1 MNFTNLSYIWNRTLF
16 QLGNQ
21 EISVAWLVSL
31 TLALILLIICVV
43 YCKKFLRHWLL
54 LKLGISRGNSV
65 VISTLVTYG
74 LASVV
79 AFMILQLYGL
89 DITSLAVVLGGLG
102 VGIGFGLQ
110 DITKNLVS
118 GVTLLIE
125 NKLQVGD
132 YVEFSG
138 LAGYIKEISM
148 RSTIITTFD
157 GGDVVLPNSA
167 LTTNEVLN
175 WSYHDFSGRI
185 RLPISVAYTS
195 DPILVTE
202 TLLYAINSHPA
213 VKRDPLPRVIFKSFG
228 DSALEFEVWAWVE
241 RIDDA
246 LSIKSALNFT
256 INYHFRQAGIE
267 IPFPQR
273 DLWLRNP
280 EAIRQNPT
288 LTSPELADTPPSPG
302 VFSPNHEVTP
312 TDLSLSATACS
323 ETLPRYT
330 LKQCLQ
336 QIPHFQT
343 CNELSLLQIIQ
354 AGYRQFLP
362 LNSYLFREDD
372 KPDALYVLLA
382 GEVETFSHKLNRQ
395 LRLYRPG
402 EMFGEVP
409 VLLNV
414 PYLVDARTL
423 TDCHVF
429 IIPKKQLDTLL
440 KVSPYFA
447 EIVTQEMISERE
459 FYEPVRQSLEAMGLL
474 KSMERNDVL
483 AWVRTRIKEFLV
495 LR

>member
-1 MNFTNLSYIWNRTLF
+1 MNFSNLSNIWNRTFF

-21 EISVAWLVSL
+21 GISLAWLVSL
-31 TLALILLIICVV
+31 AFTLILLVIGVI

-65 VISTLVTYG
+65 VIATFVTYG
-74 LASVV
+74 LASIV
-79 AFMILQLYGL
+79 AFIILQLYGL

-102 VGIGFGLQ
+102 VGIGLGLQ

-125 NKLQVGD
+125 DKLQVGD
-132 YVEFSG
+132 YVEFNG

-185 RLPISVAYTS
+185 HLPISVAYNS

-228 DSALEFEVWAWVE
+228 DSALDFEVWAWVD

-256 INYHFRQAGIE
+256 INYHFHQAGIE

-280 EAIRQNPT
+280 ETLRPT
-288 LTSPELADTPPSPG
+288 TPSPELTHTEPWPG
-302 VFSPNHEVTP
+302 SPNHSHTANP
-312 TDLSLSATACS
+312 GDQSLSSVSCS
-323 ETLPRYT
+323 ETLPPFT
-330 LKQCLQ
+330 LKECLKK
-336 QIPHFQT
+336 IPYFQT
-343 CNELSLLQIIQ
+343 CNELSLLMIIQ
-354 AGYRQFLP
+354 AGYRKFLP
-362 LNSYLFREDD
+362 VNSFLFREEETADS
-372 KPDALYVLLA
+372 LYVLLS
-382 GEVETFSHKLNRQ
+382 GEVEAFSHKLNRR
-395 LRLYRPG
+395 LRLYHPG

-409 VLLNV
+409 VLLNL
-414 PYLVDARTL
+414 PYIVDARAL

-429 IIPKKQLDTLL
+429 IIPKKQLETLL
-440 KVSPYFA
+440 KVAPYFA

-459 FYEPVRQSLEAMGLL
+459 FYAPIRQALESMGFL
-474 KSMERNDVL
+474 KSMERNDLL
-483 AWVRTRIKEFLV
+483 AWVKGRIKEFLV